1 MWSRDHSL
9 VVLGSMSHRS
19 VQWVTNL
26 HLLHFANLQS
36 GETTSWIPAQ
46 HGRVWT
52 ERTFSGH
59 FQSHSPFWPKTH
71 HGCSAQQTGDLVWKS
86 SAHYSQR
93 EREKDSSHCRIPRY
107 SIYLEVTAQKTTG
120 LSLPPKLL
128 CEEEWKDTL
137 FVHAV
142 RFFGNLHITLLH
154 IRNEAKQPFVS
165 QLFGKNDDSLTHIPA
180 AIQFSPLLKNTDW
193 AP

>member
-1 MWSRDHSL
+1 MRSRDHSLVVLGSHDHSL

-93 EREKDSSHCRIPRY
+93 ERRILHTVEFPGTLSTLRLQHKRQQALVFLPNSCVRRSERIHCLCMQY
-107 SIYLEVTAQKTTG
+107 VSLVTCT
-120 LSLPPKLL
+120 SL
-128 CEEEWKDTL
+128 CY
-137 FVHAV
+137 
-142 RFFGNLHITLLH
+142 I
-154 IRNEAKQPFVS
+154 
-165 QLFGKNDDSLTHIPA
+165 
-180 AIQFSPLLKNTDW
+180 
-193 AP
+193 